1 MARYGLVI
9 GVEQYRPPL
18 GKLSKTR
25 NDAETVADLLETHGN
40 FTIQKLVGE
49 VTGQQLKNAL
59 RQLLIE
65 RADRQEAFIYY
76 TGHAVVW
83 EGRGYFA
90 LSDTILE
97 ASVGQITVVKNG
109 IPLTY
114 LRDLIGEAEL
124 SSLVVILDCCHSEI
138 FLEKSRGFLQP
149 AAIGQEFPDPRT
161 NYFLVSACRKFEE
174 AYALHNEDHSIF
186 TGALLRALS
195 RDRANNDKV
204 IDANTMFGSI
214 ENDLRGKGQE
224 ARHLG
229 YGGGIIILDY
239 RQVSNPPI
247 EDDCPYVGLKTFDK
261 TTSKWFF
268 GRDRLSSE
276 LMHKINE
283 YSFAFVVGA
292 SGIGKSSLVKAK
304 LIPEMEQLGY
314 RILLMKPSTN
324 PIQNLK
330 AVFTS
335 ELGETNIDVAEI
347 EENIEQSGLRK
358 AISIL
363 LISEPRIKI
372 LLVIDQF
379 EEIFTI
385 CRHKSDRDQFITM
398 LADVIREPPKNLVVA
413 ITMRADF
420 MSEFTNSDLGSM
432 INDQIIC
439 VSGIKGD
446 ELKEVI
452 IQPSRVQGYA
462 FSDGLLETIL
472 IDVEN
477 EQNCLPLL
485 QFVLQKLWGERDRRN
500 RLMTLEGYHNI
511 ERLKGALNRHA
522 ENLYNAQTDN
532 GKEWIRRILLK
543 LVRTGKDTRDTS
555 QRVERK
561 TIIDLAGDSFD
572 KRREI
577 TNVLRSL
584 EGKEGRL
591 LVASK
596 VKQLAT
602 GEELAIIDLT
612 HEVLME
618 SWQRFAEWRS
628 EDRELRRLEDRIQDC
643 YEDWKKSQE
652 KDRYLLPGGLID
664 QAKPFERKMQYFFY
678 PELQKFYTK
687 SKKHEQTQSDE
698 RESAKTKE
706 SLIEYAARSKKLIKY
721 KVLKGSESLVRAIY
735 LAGENLKREPQSWPC
750 AVQDTLYE
758 ATLRV
763 VDSNVFYGH
772 EADVWSVA
780 FSPDRQRIISCS
792 SDCTLR
798 LWNLQGNQI
807 GDPFYGHE
815 DQVLSVAFSSDGQK
829 IISCSSD
836 GTLRLWNLQGNQIG
850 DPFYGHDGQVLSVAF
865 SSDGQKIISGGID
878 RTLRLWNLQ
887 GNQIG
892 EPFRGHNDQ
901 VSSVAFSSDGQKII
915 SGSADKSLILWDLS
929 GNQISEPFQGHT
941 NYVSSVAFS
950 PNGDKIVSGSYDKT
964 LRLWD
969 LDGTPIGFPFL
980 GHNGHDGQVSS
991 VAFSPNGETIVSGSY
1006 DGTLRLWDLQGK
1018 RIGSPFKYH
1027 QDCVRTVAFNHNGT
1041 TIISGSKDK
1050 TLVLWDLQGNQIG
1063 IPFTGHDDYVRA
1075 VAFSPDSKTIVSG
1088 SDDCTLRLWDL
1099 QGERIGQPFRGHTNF
1114 IRSVAFSPN
1123 GQMIVSGSYDGT
1135 LLLWNLQGEQISEPF
1150 KGHESYVRAVAFSP
1164 DGESII
1170 SGSEDKT
1177 IRRWDLQGKPIGQPF
1192 TGHTDYVWSV
1202 AFSLN
1207 GKMIVS
1213 GSSDNTLLLWNLQGE
1228 KISKP
1233 FQGHTSYVRSVAFS
1247 PNDDRIVSGSHDG
1260 TLRLWDLQG
1269 NQIGEPFQGHLD
1281 CVRTV
1286 AFSPDGKTIV
1296 SGSEDQSLILWDLD
1310 GNQIGSPFLGHKNF
1324 IWSVAFSPDGKTI
1337 VSGSWDKTLRL
1348 WHSGWTSWLE
1358 VHCSRLRNH
1367 PIFKNPPDDLTS
1379 EACEICRKYVWDAE

>member
-9 GVEQYRPPL
+9 GVDQYRSPL
-18 GKLSKTR
+18 GNLSKTR
-25 NDAETVADLLETHGN
+25 NDAKTVADLLERHGD
-40 FTIQKLVGE
+40 FTDIQELIGE
-49 VTGQQLKNAL
+49 VTGQQLKKAL
-59 RQLLIE
+59 RQLLTE

-97 ASVGQITVVKNG
+97 TSVGQIAVVKNG
-109 IPLTY
+109 IPLDY
-114 LRDLIGEAEL
+114 LKNLISEAEL
-124 SSLVVILDCCHSEI
+124 SSLVIILDCCHSET
-138 FLEKSRGFLQP
+138 FLEESRGFLQST
-149 AAIGQEFPDPRT
+149 AIDQEFLGLRT
-161 NYFLVSACRKFEE
+161 DYFLVSACRRFEE
-174 AYALHNEDHSIF
+174 AYALHSEDHSIF
-186 TGALLRALS
+186 TGALLQALS
-195 RDRANNDKV
+195 RDRANDRGV
-204 IDANTMFGSI
+204 INAGTMFDSI

-224 ARHLG
+224 ARCLC
-229 YGGGIIILDY
+229 YGGAPIILDY
-239 RQVSNPPI
+239 RQVINPPI
-247 EDDCPYVGLKTFDK
+247 KEDCPYVGLNTFDK
-261 TTSKWFF
+261 TTSQWFF
-268 GRDRLSSE
+268 GRDKVFNE
-276 LMHKINE
+276 LMHKINK
-283 YSFAFVVGA
+283 YSFALVVGA

-304 LIPEMEQLGY
+304 LIPEMEKKGY
-314 RILLMKPSTN
+314 RILLMKPSTD

-330 AVFTS
+330 EVFIS
-335 ELGETNIDVAEI
+335 ELEEIDDIIEIGKNIK
-347 EENIEQSGLRK
+347 QSGLLK
-358 AISIL
+358 TISDL
-363 LISEPRIKI
+363 LIPEPQIKI
-372 LLVIDQF
+372 FLVIDQF

-385 CRHKSDRDQFITM
+385 CQHESDRNQFITM
-398 LADVIREPPKNLVVA
+398 LTDVAKKPPEELIIA

-420 MSEFTNSDLGSM
+420 MSECTHPDLGDVINNQM
-432 INDQIIC
+432 IYIPGMD
-439 VSGIKGD
+439 KD

-452 IQPSRVQGYA
+452 IQPSKVQGYD

-472 IDVEN
+472 IDIEN

-485 QFVLQKLWGERDRRN
+485 EFVLQELWEERDKRK
-500 RLMTLEGYHNI
+500 RLMTLEGYYKI
-511 ERLKGALNRHA
+511 ERLRGALNRHA
-522 ENLYNAQTDN
+522 EKLYAAQTEN
-532 GKEWIRRILLK
+532 GKEWMRRILLK

-555 QRVERK
+555 QRVKRR
-561 TIIDLAGDSFD
+561 IIFALAGDNSN
-572 KRREI
+572 KKREI
-577 TNVLRSL
+577 TNVLKSL
-584 EGKEGRL
+584 EGKKGRL
-591 LVASK
+591 LVAS
-596 VKQLAT
+596 
-602 GEELAIIDLT
+602 EEKNLAIIDLT
-612 HEVLME
+612 HEILIE
-618 SWQRFAEWRS
+618 SWKRFAEWRS
-628 EDRELRRLEDRIQDC
+628 EDRELRRLEDRIQDS
-643 YEDWKKSQE
+643 YEDWKRHE
-652 KDRYLLPGGLID
+652 KEERYLLSGGLMD
-664 QAKPFERKMQYFFY
+664 QSKPFEGRLQHFFH
-678 PELQKFYTK
+678 PELQEFYMK
-687 SKKHEQTQSDE
+687 SKKHEQNLSDE
-698 RESAKTKE
+698 RDSAKTKGL
-706 SLIEYAARSKKLIKY
+706 LIEYATKSKRLIKY

-735 LAGENLKREPQSWPC
+735 LAGENLKREPQSWPH

-763 VDSNVFYGH
+763 VDSNIFHGH

-780 FSPDRQRIISCS
+780 FSR
-792 SDCTLR
+792 
-798 LWNLQGNQI
+798 
-807 GDPFYGHE
+807 
-815 DQVLSVAFSSDGQK
+815 DGQK

-836 GTLRLWNLQGNQIG
+836 GTLRLWNLHGKPIG
-850 DPFYGHDGQVLSVAF
+850 EPFYGHEGQVLSVAF
-865 SSDGQKIISGGID
+865 SPDGETIISGGID

-892 EPFRGHNDQ
+892 DPFCGHNDQ
-901 VSSVAFSSDGQKII
+901 VSSVAFSPDGKTIISGSYDHTLRLWDLYGNQISEPFCGHTNYVSSVAFNPGGDKIV
-915 SGSADKSLILWDLS
+915 SGSADKSLILWDLY
-929 GNQISEPFQGHT
+929 GNQISEPFYGHT

-950 PNGDKIVSGSYDKT
+950 PDGNSIVSGSYDKT
-964 LRLWD
+964 LRLWN
-969 LDGTPIGFPFL
+969 LDGTSIGSPFL

-1018 RIGSPFKYH
+1018 RIGSSFKYH

-1063 IPFTGHDDYVRA
+1063 IPFTGHDGYVRA
-1075 VAFSPDSKTIVSG
+1075 VAFSPDGKHIVSG

-1099 QGERIGQPFRGHTNF
+1099 QGKQIGEPFRGHTNF
-1114 IRSVAFSPN
+1114 IRSVAFSRDS
-1123 GQMIVSGSYDGT
+1123 QMIVSGSYDGT

-1150 KGHESYVRAVAFSP
+1150 QGHTSYVRAVAFSP
-1164 DGESII
+1164 EDDII
-1170 SGSEDKT
+1170 VSGSEDKT
-1177 IRRWDLQGKPIGQPF
+1177 IRCWDLQGKPIGQPF

-1202 AFSLN
+1202 AFSLK

-1247 PNDDRIVSGSHDG
+1247 PKDDRIVSGSHDG

-1348 WHSGWTSWLE
+1348 WHSGWKSWLE
-1358 VHCSRLRNH
+1358 IHCSRLRNH
-1367 PIFKNPPDDLTS
+1367 PIFKNPPDDLTR
-1379 EACEICRKYVWDAE
+1379 EACEICQKYVWDAE